1 MAFRRKNADFRP
13 DSQRQDW
20 TQRLYLSP
28 QQQRRYLKWALLS
41 LLSVVALVLQDVLF
55 ARMSLFGATVDM
67 VPTVLFMI
75 CVIHG
80 AESGA
85 VFMLVGALIY
95 WFSGSAPGVY
105 VILLIPVLGTV
116 AAAFCQAYLRKG
128 FRTTLMCTAA
138 ALVAYETVSF
148 LASLLLG
155 VTRFG
160 RAYVMVISTALS
172 LLTLPAV
179 FLLVWGICKIGGDS
193 WKE

>member
-116 AAAFCQAYLRKG
+116 AAAFRQAYLRKG

-155 VTRFG
+155 VTRYG
-160 RAYVMVISTALS
+160 RGYVMMISTVLS
-172 LLTLPAV
+172 L
-179 FLLVWGICKIGGDS
+179 
-193 WKE
+193 

>member
-85 VFMLVGALIY
+85 VFMLAGALIY

-116 AAAFCQAYLRKG
+116 AAAFRQAYLRKG

-160 RAYVMVISTALS
+160 RAYVMVISTVLS